1 MRVFMGAF
9 KNRRTLWIRR
19 VEARCGIAPLDF
31 KMARYI
37 ELLNISNM
45 QDLRWSF
52 TTPGNVRGI
61 GAGTINKLRQIAG
74 LPIKEKRTTWKTEAQ
89 RLYKLL
95 EQHGIEYIKEN
106 QKESNSRA
114 GLL

>member
-1 MRVFMGAF
+1 MAAMNKRQ
-9 KNRRTLWIRR
+9 LWIRR

-52 TTPGNVRGI
+52 TTPKSVYGI
-61 GAGTINKLRQIAG
+61 GAGTINKLKELAG
-74 LPIKEKRTTWKTEAQ
+74 MTPPPKRVTWKREAL
-89 RLYKLL
+89 RLYALL
-95 EQHGIEYIKEN
+95 DAAGVEYIK
-106 QKESNSRA
+106 QK
-114 GLL
+114 